1 MANSKNYNNLSQV
14 EPSLESKDYYCDET
28 FETEL
33 KHVWYRSWI
42 YAGRES
48 EIARQGDFKSL
59 RIGSQNLL
67 LVRNEDGQIN
77 GFHNTCRHRGSELCS
92 KEQGNLQSK
101 NISCPYHRWTYS
113 LDGALIRT
121 PHLIPTD
128 DFRPEEYSLYPVSVK
143 QWRGSL
149 FVNLDESRLNS
160 FDSSLDPSPNHLDNW
175 PLEELVLAHSYETR
189 ILCNWK
195 IFWENFVEC
204 YHCPGTHKSLCDMV
218 PIYRRTFVSK
228 KDESEWEKHQDDA
241 DPKFSGGL
249 KNGAKSWTTD
259 GQLQGIQFPGLS
271 TNEIQVGYT
280 YLQSLPSVFI
290 AAHSDYVRTVSLLP
304 DGPEAI
310 SLRAD
315 WLLAKES
322 LGLEQFDLSKI
333 VDFGVEILKEDAE
346 VCELNQRGV
355 KSLSHKQGVLMPQEY
370 DVVNFHKWLKSRF
383 LAQ

>member
-1 MANSKNYNNLSQV
+1 
-14 EPSLESKDYYCDET
+14 
-28 FETEL
+28 
-33 KHVWYRSWI
+33 
-42 YAGRES
+42 
-48 EIARQGDFKSL
+48 
-59 RIGSQNLL
+59 
-67 LVRNEDGQIN
+67 
-77 GFHNTCRHRGSELCS
+77 
-92 KEQGNLQSK
+92 
-101 NISCPYHRWTYS
+101 
-113 LDGALIRT
+113 
-121 PHLIPTD
+121 
-128 DFRPEEYSLYPVSVK
+128 
-143 QWRGSL
+143 
-149 FVNLDESRLNS
+149 
-160 FDSSLDPSPNHLDNW
+160 
-175 PLEELVLAHSYETR
+175 
-189 ILCNWK
+189 
-195 IFWENFVEC
+195 
-204 YHCPGTHKSLCDMV
+204 MV

-322 LGLEQFDLSKI
+322 LDLEQFDLSKI

>member
-143 QWRGSL
+143 QWKGSL
-149 FVNLDESRLNS
+149 FVNLDENRLNS

>member
-28 FETEL
+28 FEAEL
-33 KHVWYRSWI
+33 KNVWYRSWI

-48 EIARQGDFKSL
+48 EIACQGDFKSL

-67 LVRNEDGQIN
+67 LVRNEHDQIN

-92 KEQGNLQSK
+92 EEQGNLKSK
-101 NISCPYHRWTYS
+101 NISRPYHRWTYS

-143 QWRGSL
+143 RWKGSL
-149 FVNLDESRLNS
+149 FVNLDESRLDS

-175 PLEELVLAHSYETR
+175 PLEELVLVHSYEMK

-228 KDESEWEKHQDDA
+228 KDESGWEKHQDDA

-249 KNGAKSWTTD
+249 KSGAKSWTTD
-259 GQLQGIQFPGLS
+259 GQLQGIQFSDLS
-271 TNEIQVGYT
+271 ANEIQAGYT

-310 SLRAD
+310 SLRVD
-315 WLLAKES
+315 WLLSKES
-322 LGLEQFDLSKI
+322 LNLEQFDLSKI

-370 DVVNFHKWLKSRF
+370 DVVNFHTWLKSRF
-383 LAQ
+383 RAQ

>member
-143 QWRGSL
+143 QWKGSL
-149 FVNLDESRLNS
+149 FVNLDESRLDS

-175 PLEELVLAHSYETR
+175 PLEELVLVHSYEMK

-322 LGLEQFDLSKI
+322 LDLEQFDLSKI

>member
-28 FETEL
+28 FEAEL
-33 KHVWYRSWI
+33 KNVWYRSWI

-48 EIARQGDFKSL
+48 EIACQGDFKSL

-67 LVRNEDGQIN
+67 LVRNEHDQIN

-92 KEQGNLQSK
+92 EEQGNLKSK

-143 QWRGSL
+143 RWKGSL
-149 FVNLDESRLNS
+149 FVNLDESRLDS

-175 PLEELVLAHSYETR
+175 PLEELVLVHSYEMK

-228 KDESEWEKHQDDA
+228 KDESGWEKHPDDA

-259 GQLQGIQFPGLS
+259 GQLQGIQFSDLS
-271 TNEIQVGYT
+271 ANEIQAGYT

-310 SLRAD
+310 LLRAD

-322 LGLEQFDLSKI
+322 LNLEQFDLSKI

-355 KSLSHKQGVLMPQEY
+355 KSLSHKQAVLMPQES
-370 DVVNFHKWLKSRF
+370 HGRARQHEISR
-383 LAQ
+383 LRAL

>member
-143 QWRGSL
+143 QWKGSL

-310 SLRAD
+310 SLRTD

-322 LGLEQFDLSKI
+322 LDLEQFDLSKI

-370 DVVNFHKWLKSRF
+370 DVVNFHKWLKSRL

>member
-370 DVVNFHKWLKSRF
+370 DVVNFHKWLKSRL

>member
-28 FETEL
+28 FEAEL
-33 KHVWYRSWI
+33 KNVWYRSWI

-48 EIARQGDFKSL
+48 EIACQGDFKSL

-67 LVRNEDGQIN
+67 LVRNEHDQIN

-92 KEQGNLQSK
+92 EEQGNLKSK

-143 QWRGSL
+143 RWKGSL
-149 FVNLDESRLNS
+149 FVNLDESRLDS

-175 PLEELVLAHSYETR
+175 PLEELVLVHSYEMK

-228 KDESEWEKHQDDA
+228 KDESGWEKHQDDA

-259 GQLQGIQFPGLS
+259 GQLQGIQFSDLS
-271 TNEIQVGYT
+271 ANEIQAGYT

-310 SLRAD
+310 SLRVD
-315 WLLAKES
+315 WLLSKES
-322 LGLEQFDLSKI
+322 LNLEQFDLSKI

-383 LAQ
+383 RAQ

>member
-143 QWRGSL
+143 QWKGSL

-160 FDSSLDPSPNHLDNW
+160 FDSSLDPSQNHLDNW

-322 LGLEQFDLSKI
+322 LDLEQFDLSKI